1 MFKNKI
7 FYFHPAKLS
16 KTRLNLFETQVI
28 KNDGIVVKTND
39 VATHVIVEE
48 TCDKSVL
55 PISLWT
61 KDPYVVGSMWL
72 SQCLK
77 KKSLIDLD
85 QFVVD
90 KPCQKRRSHSP
101 ETPCRSTEVMKINPL
116 FEASG
121 THLKVSSNFSYRYV
135 GGQKRMH
142 FVTSEKCAALGPIT
156 YLEL

>member
-1 MFKNKI
+1 MFKNKR

-16 KTRLNLFETQVI
+16 KTRLNLFETQVV
-28 KNDGIVVKTND
+28 KNEGIVVKTND

-55 PISLWT
+55 PTSLWT
-61 KDPYVVGSMWL
+61 KEPHIVGSMWL

-85 QFVVD
+85 QFIVD

-101 ETPCRSTEVMKINPL
+101 ETCRSTEVMGINPF

-121 THLKVSSNFSYRYV
+121 NNIKVSSNFSTDNIY
-135 GGQKRMH
+135 
-142 FVTSEKCAALGPIT
+142 FVASLQRTALGPIT
-156 YLEL
+156 YSALGYSTVV

>member
-1 MFKNKI
+1 MFKNKR

-28 KNDGIVVKTND
+28 NNDGIVVKTND

-55 PISLWT
+55 PTSLWT
-61 KDPYVVGSMWL
+61 KEPHVVGSLWL

-85 QFVVD
+85 QFIVD
-90 KPCQKRRSHSP
+90 KPSLKRRSHSP
-101 ETPCRSTEVMKINPL
+101 ESSCRSTEVMEINPF

-121 THLKVSSNFSYRYV
+121 NHLKVSSNFSTL
-135 GGQKRMH
+135 H
-142 FVTSEKCAALGPIT
+142 CLHIFVASLQHAALGT
-156 YLEL
+156 NHCWLF

>member
-28 KNDGIVVKTND
+28 KNDGVVVNTND

-61 KDPYVVGSMWL
+61 KDSHVVGSMWL

-85 QFVVD
+85 QFIVD

-135 GGQKRMH
+135 GLKHIH
-142 FVTSEKCAALGPIT
+142 FATL
-156 YLEL
+156 